1 MEEDTLTRLHSL
13 KVINQGLAVLREQQS
28 ASYNE
33 ANVALSEMQADNER
47 QIEEHN
53 TEGLSGQL
61 AELEEVLS
69 QLRLEVEEVSAQNE
83 ATQLDSSKQTRAIR
97 NIQVDRF
104 PLVALSAQMKDLD
117 SKSLEAKDKERDSTI
132 DIYQLAMTY
141 QRKVEEFESLLTDY
155 AGDSEGLT
163 SQVNALK
170 IELQTL

>member
-28 ASYNE
+28 ASFNE
-33 ANVALSEMQADNER
+33 ANVALSEMQSDNEK

-83 ATQLDSSKQTRAIR
+83 AT
-97 NIQVDRF
+97 
-104 PLVALSAQMKDLD
+104 
-117 SKSLEAKDKERDSTI
+117 
-132 DIYQLAMTY
+132 
-141 QRKVEEFESLLTDY
+141 
-155 AGDSEGLT
+155 
-163 SQVNALK
+163 
-170 IELQTL
+170 